1 MLDQE
6 TFDKEIKICQKM
18 YKEKDGCN
26 WGRCDECG
34 VVLLLHKLKTGEVVE
49 DKEGVKRLKKNI
61 LDLDSPVGA

>member
-18 YKEKDGCN
+18 HKEKGGCN

-34 VVLLLHKLKTGEVVE
+34 VVPLLHKLSTGEVVE
-49 DKEGVKRLKKNI
+49 DGEVVRKLKEKMLNV
-61 LDLDSPVGA
+61 